1 MLIFSERFKTA
12 RAGKEIF
19 TGCQEENMILNAETY
34 VALFKLF
41 LLPKTKEKT
50 AANDYLSCCTFT
62 ATAFHTFLHGPDQQ
76 GTRLLE
82 TTIENSNLIIQG
94 LSIPYPVEAKELFYL
109 MKKSI
114 QPDDKTYRI
123 LIASLSANE
132 WPLFAWQ
139 LIGDMN
145 ADGLCPDSEL
155 YCGMIQSL
163 ARSHFEIL
171 ACSLFQGWLGQ
182 KIAPTLEFVNEL
194 VESFDKTN
202 MRPGMQQLHIRKIT
216 KGYGEWLRKAT
227 TFDSEDSGLLVETKS
242 LADMPQQTLGH
253 SN

>member
-1 MLIFSERFKTA
+1 MP
-12 RAGKEIF
+12 
-19 TGCQEENMILNAETY
+19 N
-34 VALFKLF
+34 
-41 LLPKTKEKT
+41 TKEKT

-62 ATAFHTFLHGPDQQ
+62 ATAFHTFLYGPDQQ

-82 TTIENSNLIIQG
+82 TAIENFNLIIQG

-182 KIAPTLEFVNEL
+182 EIAPTLEFVNEL
-194 VESFDKTN
+194 VKSFDKSN

-216 KGYGEWLRKAT
+216 KGYDEWLRKAT
-227 TFDSEDSGLLVETKS
+227 TFDSEASGLLVETKS